1 MRVAILG
8 TRGIPACYSGF
19 ETLAEEL
26 GARLVARGH
35 EVTVY
40 TRRHMATPGLR
51 EHRGVRIQVLPAW
64 RAKTVET
71 ISHTALS
78 CLHASRRRFDVVL
91 LCNAANAPLITL
103 LHARGLP
110 VLLNVD
116 GLERKRRKWSRLG
129 QAYYRWCERLAVRW
143 ADTLLT
149 DAAVMRRYY
158 RRAWGRDSIMIPYGG
173 DLEPPASGAALERF
187 GLRPGGYLLYVA
199 RFEPENNPDRVAA
212 AYRGVPGSTPLVMVG
227 GAPYAPALVQ
237 RVRSLA
243 AADPRIVLT
252 GFVYG
257 EGYRELLFGAAAYI
271 QATEVGG
278 THPALVEAM
287 GAGRVVFFLDN
298 PPNREVVGGV
308 GVPFRFDAEPS
319 LTSQLAAFL
328 ADPARFAARG
338 AAARA
343 RVLERYRWDDV
354 AAAYERALEEL
365 CRKA

>member
-8 TRGIPACYSGF
+8 TRGVPACYSGF

-26 GARLVARGH
+26 GARLARRGH
-35 EVTVY
+35 EVTVF
-40 TRRHMATPGLR
+40 TRRHMATAGLT
-51 EHRGVRIQVLPAW
+51 EHRGIHIQVLPAW

-71 ISHTALS
+71 LSHTALS
-78 CLHASRRRFDVVL
+78 CLHASRKRYDVVL
-91 LCNAANAPLITL
+91 LCNAANAPLVPL
-103 LHARGLP
+103 LHARGLR

-129 QAYYRWCERLAVRW
+129 QAYYRWCERLSVRL

-158 RRAWGRDSIMIPYGG
+158 RRAWGRDSAMIPYGG
-173 DLEPPASGAALERF
+173 DLEPPGTTEALKRF
-187 GLRPGGYLLYVA
+187 GLRSGNYILYVA
-199 RFEPENNPDRVAA
+199 RFEPENNPDRLAA
-212 AYRGVPGSTPLVMVG
+212 AYRTVPGTTPLVMVG
-227 GAPYAPALVQ
+227 GAPYAPELGE
-237 RVRSLA
+237 RVRTLA
-243 AADPRIVLT
+243 AEDSRVVLT

-257 EGYRELLFGAAAYI
+257 EGYRELLFSAGAYV

-308 GVPFRFDAEPS
+308 GVPFRFDGEPS
-319 LTSQLAAFL
+319 LGSRLSAFL
-328 ADPARFAARG
+328 ADPAAFAEKG
-338 AAARA
+338 VAARA

-354 AAAYERALEEL
+354 ATAYERALEEL
-365 CRKA
+365 CRT